1 MHVVERFTRVDRG
14 TINYEVTISD
24 PTFYTQPWKV
34 AIPLTRDPD
43 YHIFEYACQEGNH
56 AVENVLSGGRTAE
69 KAP

>member
-1 MHVVERFTRVDRG
+1 VDRG

-24 PTFYTQPWKV
+24 PNFYTQPWKV